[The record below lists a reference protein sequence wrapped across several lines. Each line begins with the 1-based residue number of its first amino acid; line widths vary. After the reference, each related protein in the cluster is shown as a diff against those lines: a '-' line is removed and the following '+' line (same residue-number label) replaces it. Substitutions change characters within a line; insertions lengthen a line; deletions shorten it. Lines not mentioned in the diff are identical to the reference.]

1 MIQARVRVLDTTVG
15 QQMKDTKSIEF
26 ELTTPDK
33 EVVLVKVNPEEVF
46 SYNTTLSKSC
56 NHLYKLVSR
65 W

>member
-1 MIQARVRVLDTTVG
+1 
-15 QQMKDTKSIEF
+15 MKDTKSIEF